1 MIRRPPRST
10 QSRSSAAS
18 DVYKRQELPAPVS
31 SCRHTGQVYCSELLR
46 VFQRRLVAAAR
57 TQNRPCYASFSVDL
71 WLLHGCKNRPGQILN
86 LHTHRYA
93 QSTRK
98 ISWTDLPRVY
108 HNAQV
113 IYVSGSRVCSC
124 SSRRLPAISRIIS
137 LHTLPSR
144 QQGTWKISWTDYA
157 SRRNHA
163 QAISVVSYR
172 HTEPRTALLAQN
184 QQPAQP
190 YSPTEID
197 A

>member
-1 MIRRPPRST
+1 MLRRRSCQLRPRPAGTRVMCTALTCYASFSVDLPPLYGCK
-10 QSRSSAAS
+10 SR
-18 DVYKRQELPAPVS
+18 P
-31 SCRHTGQVYCSELLR
+31 G
-46 VFQRRLVAAAR
+46 
-57 TQNRPCYASFSVDL
+57 CYASFSVDL

-93 QSTRK
+93 QRTRK
-98 ISWTDLPRVY
+98 IYWTDLPGGY

-113 IYVSGSRVCSC
+113 ISVSGSRVCSC
-124 SSRRLPAISRIIS
+124 SSRRLPAISRILS
-137 LHTLPSR
+137 PHTLPSR
-144 QQGTWKISWTDYA
+144 QQGTWKVSWTDYA

>member
-1 MIRRPPRST
+1 MLRRRSCQLRPR
-10 QSRSSAAS
+10 
-18 DVYKRQELPAPVS
+18 PAG
-31 SCRHTGQVYCSELLR
+31 TR
-46 VFQRRLVAAAR
+46 VRCTAL
-57 TQNRPCYASFSVDL
+57 TCYASFSVDL
-71 WLLHGCKNRPGQILN
+71 WLLHGCKNRPGQIFN

-98 ISWTDLPRVY
+98 ISWTDVPRVY

-113 IYVSGSRVCSC
+113 IYVSKSRVCSC
-124 SSRRLPAISRIIS
+124 SSRRLPAISRILS
-137 LHTLPSR
+137 LHKLPSW
-144 QQGTWKISWTDYA
+144 QQGTWKVSWTDYP

-184 QQPAQP
+184 QQPARP

>member
-1 MIRRPPRST
+1 MGSEMCIR
-10 QSRSSAAS
+10 
-18 DVYKRQELPAPVS
+18 D
-31 SCRHTGQVYCSELLR
+31 R
-46 VFQRRLVAAAR
+46 VRCTAL
-57 TQNRPCYASFSVDL
+57 TCYASFSVDL

-86 LHTHRYA
+86 LQTHRYA
-93 QSTRK
+93 QSTPK

-113 IYVSGSRVCSC
+113 FYVSGSRVCSC
-124 SSRRLPAISRIIS
+124 SSRRLPAISRILI

-144 QQGTWKISWTDYA
+144 QQGTWKVFWTDYA

-163 QAISVVSYR
+163 QAISVVSYT
-172 HTEPRTALLAQN
+172 HEPRTALLAQN

>member
-1 MIRRPPRST
+1 MKLHLITSKPLQLDHARARSCIWSRANISCLITSRHVLWIWCNTLPRWLE
-10 QSRSSAAS
+10 A
-18 DVYKRQELPAPVS
+18 VS
-31 SCRHTGQVYCSELLR
+31 ST
-46 VFQRRLVAAAR
+46 LVEMVTR
-57 TQNRPCYASFSVDL
+57 T
-71 WLLHGCKNRPGQILN
+71 KNRPGQILN

-124 SSRRLPAISRIIS
+124 SSRRLPAISRILS

-144 QQGTWKISWTDYA
+144 QQGTWKVSWTDYA